1 MPDSQVR
8 GGKALTYWG
17 TGGPWGL
24 LPNLGAVWAW
34 AWGLGGTAGGQASG
48 LLAGLGCL
56 GTPAVAATCSA
67 GPPPHFLLGGQA
79 RLALSHDPLGLAPR
93 PGNLWIKQPLWV
105 SRAFSQELR
114 RSWKSS
120 QGRRSSHSLCGGC

>member
-48 LLAGLGCL
+48 LLAGLGVSRHPSSGSHL
-56 GTPAVAATCSA
+56 LSRTPASLPA
-67 GPPPHFLLGGQA
+67 GWPSP
-79 RLALSHDPLGLAPR
+79 LSPLP
-93 PGNLWIKQPLWV
+93 
-105 SRAFSQELR
+105 
-114 RSWKSS
+114 
-120 QGRRSSHSLCGGC
+120 